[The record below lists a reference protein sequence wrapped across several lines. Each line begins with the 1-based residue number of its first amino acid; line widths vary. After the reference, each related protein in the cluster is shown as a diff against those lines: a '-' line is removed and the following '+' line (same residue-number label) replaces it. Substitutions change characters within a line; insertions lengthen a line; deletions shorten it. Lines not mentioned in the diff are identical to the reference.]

1 MAVGEG
7 SSEPDEDETL
17 LTENGK
23 PVHATDGAVENES
36 EDEDEEEEP
45 RLKYA
50 TLTKSVSS
58 LYRNGDASSAV
69 LVAGYKMIVGT
80 HNGNIHVLSLPAL
93 QSLKVYH
100 AHTASISAISIS
112 PYPPPLPTT
121 RPEGPQRLASQLQQE
136 TLSPSKASPGAKNS
150 PKQIPVPPTASNQIH
165 IATSSIDGNVCVASL
180 VDEKDVQL
188 RNFGRPVQTVA
199 LSPEYRTDR
208 TYLSGGQAGSLI
220 LTTGGQAGR
229 SANATTTGAAAAA
242 SGWLGSIGLG
252 GNTGTDKVLHS
263 GEGVISTIKWSKSGK
278 YVLWVNEQGIK
289 IMRSNLKLE
298 SGESGSEWT
307 RISHVD
313 RPARP
318 GWEEM
323 AGVWKARVEWI
334 DRDNLET
341 EDDTTVQHVLS
352 GSGNGDA
359 GEVGEVQRPAKKQNS
374 AEEVIVGWGDNVWI
388 IKVYPSGM
396 GTGKEAGERKAGRAE
411 IITK

>member
-7 SSEPDEDETL
+7 SSEPDEDNTL
-17 LTENGK
+17 LAENGK
-23 PVHATDGAVENES
+23 PTANTTDGAAENDS
-36 EDEDEEEEP
+36 DDEDDEEEP

-69 LVAGYKMIVGT
+69 LVSGDKMIVGT

-100 AHTASISAISIS
+100 AHTASVSAISIS
-112 PYPPPLPTT
+112 PNPPPVPTA

-136 TLSPSKASPGAKNS
+136 TSSPGKGSTGPKNS
-150 PKQIPVPPTASNQIH
+150 PKQPPVPLTASNQIH
-165 IATSSIDGNVCVASL
+165 IATSSIDGNICVASL

-188 RNFGRPVQTVA
+188 RNFGRPVQAVA
-199 LSPEYRTDR
+199 LSPDYKNDR
-208 TYLSGGQAGSLI
+208 AYLSGGQAGSLI

-242 SGWLGSIGLG
+242 SGWLGSFGLG
-252 GNTGTDKVLHS
+252 ANTGTDKVLHS
-263 GEGVISTIKWSKSGK
+263 GEGTISTIKWSRSGK
-278 YVLWVNEQGIK
+278 YVLWVNEHGIK

-298 SGESGSEWT
+298 SGEWGSEWT

-334 DRDNLET
+334 DRDSLET
-341 EDDTTVQHVLS
+341 EDDTTLQHILS
-352 GSGNGDA
+352 ASSNGETEE
-359 GEVGEVQRPAKKQNS
+359 GRRPIEKEER
-374 AEEVIVGWGDNVWI
+374 AEEVVIGWGDNVWI
-388 IKVYPSGM
+388 LKVYPSGI
-396 GTGKEAGERKAGRAE
+396 GTGKQAGQRKAGRAE

>member
-7 SSEPDEDETL
+7 SSEPDEDDTL
-17 LTENGK
+17 LAENGK
-23 PVHATDGAVENES
+23 PTPKSTEGAEEDDS
-36 EDEDEEEEP
+36 EEEGEEEEP

-69 LVAGYKMIVGT
+69 LVAGDKMIVGT

-100 AHTASISAISIS
+100 AHTASVSAVSIS
-112 PYPPPLPTT
+112 PYPPPLPALG
-121 RPEGPQRLASQLQQE
+121 PEGPQRLASQLQQE
-136 TLSPSKASPGAKNS
+136 TTSPSKGSPGAKNS
-150 PKQIPVPPTASNQIH
+150 PRQPPVPLTPSNQIH

-199 LSPEYRTDR
+199 LSPDYKNDR
-208 TYLSGGQAGSLI
+208 TYLSGGQAGNLI
-220 LTTGGQAGR
+220 LTTGGQAGK
-229 SANATTTGAAAAA
+229 SANAITTGAAAAA

-252 GNTGTDKVLHS
+252 SNTGTDKVLHD
-263 GEGVISTIKWSKSGK
+263 GEGTISTIKWSRSGK
-278 YVLWVNEQGIK
+278 YVLWVNGEGIK
-289 IMRSNLKLE
+289 IMRSNLRLE
-298 SGESGSEWT
+298 SGETEWA

-318 GWEEM
+318 GWEDM

-334 DRDNLET
+334 ERENLET
-341 EDDTTVQHVLS
+341 EDDTTLQHVLS
-352 GSGNGDA
+352 SNGDP
-359 GEVGEVQRPAKKQNS
+359 GEPSKPAKKRDNN
-374 AEEVIVGWGDNVWI
+374 EEVVVGWGDNVWI
-388 IKVYPSGM
+388 LKIYPGGI
-396 GTGKEAGERKAGRAE
+396 GTGKEAGERKAERAE

>member
-7 SSEPDEDETL
+7 SSEPEDDETIL
-17 LTENGK
+17 ADNGN
-23 PVHATDGAVENES
+23 PAPRPTDSAVEQES
-36 EDEDEEEEP
+36 ENEDEEDEEP

-69 LVAGYKMIVGT
+69 LVAGDKMIVGT

-100 AHTASISAISIS
+100 AHTASVSAVSIS
-112 PYPPPLPTT
+112 PYPPPLPTG

-136 TLSPSKASPGAKNS
+136 ATSPGKRSPGAKNS
-150 PKQIPVPPTASNQIH
+150 PKQQPVPPTASNQIH

-199 LSPEYRTDR
+199 LSPDYKNDR
-208 TYLSGGQAGSLI
+208 AYLSGGQAGSLI

-252 GNTGTDKVLHS
+252 ANTGTDKVLHS
-263 GEGVISTIKWSKSGK
+263 GEGTISTIKWSRSGK

-289 IMRSNLKLE
+289 IMRSNLKLDGTE
-298 SGESGSEWT
+298 LGSEWT
-307 RISHVD
+307 RICHVD

-318 GWEEM
+318 SWEDM

-334 DRDNLET
+334 DRNNLET
-341 EDDTTVQHVLS
+341 EDDSTLEYFLS
-352 GSGNGDA
+352 RSANGDPSEA
-359 GEVGEVQRPAKKQNS
+359 QKPAKKQETN
-374 AEEVIVGWGDNVWI
+374 EEVVVGWGDNVWI
-388 IKVYPSGM
+388 LKVYPGGIGSE
-396 GTGKEAGERKAGRAE
+396 KEIREKKAGRAE